1 MTPKEHTLMIFMLT
15 RQAMLIK
22 TLVEVLKDRGIVEN
36 DDFPAFDELVRRE
49 EVASGDVAEAIAKQY
64 QAFAKALSVE
74 TGIIG
79 S

>member
-1 MTPKEHTLMIFMLT
+1 MTPKEHTLVISMLT

-22 TLVEVLKDRGIVEN
+22 TLVEVLKSRGVAEN

-49 EVASGDVAEAIAKQY
+49 EVASGDVAEAVAKQY

>member
-1 MTPKEHTLMIFMLT
+1 MIFMLT

-22 TLVEVLKDRGIVEN
+22 PLTEVLKSRGVVEN

-49 EVASGDVAEAIAKQY
+49 EVASGDVAAAVAKQY

-74 TGIIG
+74 TGIAP
-79 S
+79 